1 MKNTF
6 ILSIAIC
13 FFFINSLNAFSQ
25 KNKTFDPN
33 YKLLES
39 KSKVQD
45 KNFYLLTAMQQVPAI
60 QQILSTNK
68 KLSVFLKA
76 KKAEITKNANTCGE
90 NPECHLLTFLWKDE
104 EVKLISGILKGLY
117 NSKPEFQQFTQNHIR
132 ASGFYQNYSN
142 LSDTDLL
149 IKAWEDASKG
159 INHIINVYGN
169 GIKPLY
175 FTIDSIRYDKN
186 TTFYK
191 RLIDINTNS
200 IASDTKTMG
209 LFFEPSL
216 QFAINF
222 LDINDRD
229 EASSFEPM
237 EQQENKA
244 TFERVATINWDAYKY
259 SVLLVPGYGPE
270 EEKTPLS
277 PVAKFRLKLAAERY
291 FEKLAPIIV
300 VSGGRVHP
308 FRTPYNE
315 AIEMKKF
322 LIARYEIPENA
333 ILIEPHARH
342 TTTNFRNAARLIYR
356 YKLPSDKKAL
366 VTTTKYQSYYISDMG
381 LDKRSIKELGYVPFK
396 LLKRLNKN
404 DIEFLPIITS
414 LHGNAMEPLD
424 P

>member
-1 MKNTF
+1 
-6 ILSIAIC
+6 
-13 FFFINSLNAFSQ
+13 
-25 KNKTFDPN
+25 
-33 YKLLES
+33 
-39 KSKVQD
+39 
-45 KNFYLLTAMQQVPAI
+45 
-60 QQILSTNK
+60 
-68 KLSVFLKA
+68 
-76 KKAEITKNANTCGE
+76 
-90 NPECHLLTFLWKDE
+90 
-104 EVKLISGILKGLY
+104 
-117 NSKPEFQQFTQNHIR
+117 
-132 ASGFYQNYSN
+132 
-142 LSDTDLL
+142 
-149 IKAWEDASKG
+149 
-159 INHIINVYGN
+159 
-169 GIKPLY
+169 
-175 FTIDSIRYDKN
+175 
-186 TTFYK
+186 
-191 RLIDINTNS
+191 
-200 IASDTKTMG
+200 MG